1 MKSLL
6 RYLIEGLK
14 TDVKK
19 WLNNVYKSQQSL
31 VKNNKLQQ
39 IDVDVKQLNKPQQ
52 PFLLEDFASEPIVK
66 QLIGNR
72 LTGFTVVNQMIR
84 NPKQYIYDKTKEIKP
99 ECMPY
104 WYSNGNNIYFV
115 GICIYDKS
123 ISYIDNYV
131 HLIAIESS
139 LIVSESAP
147 LNVAILNDFI
157 KLINK
162 EGNYQGISVKP
173 LHPKMKASF
182 MKLGFNVLKEN
193 KEILTYKL

>member
-19 WLNNVYKSQQSL
+19 WLNNLYKSQQSL

-84 NPKQYIYDKTKEIKP
+84 NPKQYIYDKTKEMKP

-131 HLIAIESS
+131 NLIAIESS

-173 LHPKMKASF
+173 LHPKMKALF
-182 MKLGFNVLKEN
+182 MKLGFDVLKEN

>member
-52 PFLLEDFASEPIVK
+52 PFLLEDFTSEPIIK

-84 NPKQYIYDKTKEIKP
+84 NPKQYIYDKTKEMNP

-173 LHPKMKASF
+173 LHQKMKASF
-182 MKLGFNVLKEN
+182 MKLGFNILKEN

>member
-84 NPKQYIYDKTKEIKP
+84 NPKQYIYDKTKEMKP